1 MIMKRRFKPWKIENA
16 LDTVL
21 AIFLWLV
28 VIFGIISIIKGIF
41 WGWN

>member
-1 MIMKRRFKPWKIENA
+1 MKQRFKSWKIENA
-16 LDTVL
+16 LDTTL

-28 VIFGIISIIKGIF
+28 VIFGIIRIIKGIF

>member
-1 MIMKRRFKPWKIENA
+1 MKRRFKPWKIGYA
-16 LDTVL
+16 LDTGL

-28 VIFGIISIIKGIF
+28 VIFGIIRFIKGIF